1 MNNKIV
7 IGSDV
12 DSPIFEFNSSETE
25 KCSVILS
32 SALVGDELS
41 IDQLLPRVVTTASIR
56 VRFAPSGASSML
68 TADGKAFMVFPRSQ
82 LKDVP
87 YGTPLR
93 YYRDGVLIGKFY
105 LKSVDRVGKVHFDIT
120 AVSAIGLLDGI
131 PHYGGIYTGQTFSEV
146 LEDVIGGV
154 VPYTVSEAVAGLKLY
169 GWLPVGTR
177 RSNLHQVT
185 FALGIAIGKDAN
197 GNMTF
202 DYPDTETVKSVPDN
216 RIFYGGSVDY
226 TTPATQVEITE
237 HAFYKRSADEVVT
250 LFDNT
255 DGSGVADHTLVNF
268 RDAPC
273 YDLQASGNLRVLES
287 GVNYAILDGTGVL
300 SGKKYTH
307 TTKIVKMT
315 ADAHGEQRS
324 VSVTD
329 ATMVSVS
336 NSRNVARRILQ
347 YYSSARTVSADIV
360 IDGEKPGDQIAF
372 NDPFGDHETAFLS
385 SAEVRASSFLRASCE
400 LVTGYKPTSL
410 GNNYSNFVV
419 LTGSG
424 VWNPPSG
431 VEEILALLIGGGCG
445 GQSGTDGE
453 NSTQHTSDSYA
464 KAGKGGKPGKAGLG
478 GKILSITMDV
488 SNVSSIS
495 YSCGIGGLGG
505 VRTDGAEPV
514 DGNPGG
520 VTTFGKYSTANGVES
535 TVGTVNLLTGDTYG
549 NPGVDGVAGGDG
561 CDYGSINTGASDY
574 QQVDT
579 DPVTFGGNT
588 WFCGRPGNDISNDG
602 AFSKGGFGGG
612 SAVGNNGGNGTTG
625 AVEDR
630 YTVDGGNGGDGADA
644 IRGADGA
651 SYGSGGSGG
660 HGGGGGGIP
669 GWGVKRD
676 DTPVF
681 DGEIGA
687 GGAGSNGGNGIEGC
701 IIVYYREVI

>member
-1 MNNKIV
+1 M
-7 IGSDV
+7 
-12 DSPIFEFNSSETE
+12 
-25 KCSVILS
+25 
-32 SALVGDELS
+32 
-41 IDQLLPRVVTTASIR
+41 
-56 VRFAPSGASSML
+56 
-68 TADGKAFMVFPRSQ
+68 
-82 LKDVP
+82 
-87 YGTPLR
+87 
-93 YYRDGVLIGKFY
+93 
-105 LKSVDRVGKVHFDIT
+105 
-120 AVSAIGLLDGI
+120 
-131 PHYGGIYTGQTFSEV
+131 
-146 LEDVIGGV
+146 
-154 VPYTVSEAVAGLKLY
+154 
-169 GWLPVGTR
+169 
-177 RSNLHQVT
+177 
-185 FALGIAIGKDAN
+185 
-197 GNMTF
+197 
-202 DYPDTETVKSVPDN
+202 
-216 RIFYGGSVDY
+216 DY

-237 HAFYKRSADEVVT
+237 HAFYKRSADDVVT

-315 ADAHGEQRS
+315 ADASGEQRS

-360 IDGEKPGDQIAF
+360 LDGERPGDQISF
-372 NDPFGDHETAFLS
+372 NDPFGDQATAFLA
-385 SAEVRASSFLRASCE
+385 SADARASSFSRASCE

-424 VWNPPSG
+424 VWNPPEG
-431 VEEILALLIGGGCG
+431 VKEILALLIGGGCG

-453 NSTQHTSDSYA
+453 DSTQHNKDGYA
-464 KAGKGGKPGKAGLG
+464 KAGKGGAPGKAGLG

-488 SNVSSIS
+488 SSISSIA
-495 YSCGIGGLGG
+495 YNCGVGGTGG
-505 VRTDGAEPV
+505 VRTDGAEHI
-514 DGNPGG
+514 DGQPGG
-520 VTTFGKYSTANGVES
+520 ETTFGSYSTATGVES
-535 TVGTVNLLTGDTYG
+535 TIGTVNLLSGDTYG
-549 NPGVDGVAGGDG
+549 HPGIDGVAGGDG
-561 CDYGSINTGASDY
+561 CDYGSITTGALEY

-602 AFSKGGFGGG
+602 ASSKGGFGGG
-612 SAVGNNGGNGTTG
+612 AAVGNNGGNGTTG

-630 YTVDGGNGGDGADA
+630 YTVDGGNGGYGADA

-681 DGEIGA
+681 DGEIGT

-701 IIVYYREVI
+701 IIAYY

>member
-7 IGSDV
+7 IGSDI
-12 DSPIFEFNSSETE
+12 DSPIYEFNSSETE
-25 KCSVILS
+25 NCSIVLS
-32 SALVGDELS
+32 SSLVGDELA
-41 IDQLLPRVVTTASIR
+41 IDQLLPRVITTASIR
-56 VRFAPSGASSML
+56 VSFAPSGASSIL
-68 TADGKAFMVFPRSQ
+68 TSDGKTFMVFPRSQ

-131 PHYGGIYTGQTFSEV
+131 PHYGGIYTGQTLSDV

-185 FALGIAIGKDAN
+185 FAIGIAIGKDAD

-202 DYPDTETVKSVPDN
+202 DFPDADTVKNIPDS

-237 HAFYKRSADEVVT
+237 HAFYKRSADDVVT

-255 DGSGVADHTLVNF
+255 DGSGVADHTLVTF

-273 YDLQASGNLRVLES
+273 YDIQASGTLRILES

-347 YYSSARTVSADIV
+347 FYSSARTVSADIV
-360 IDGEKPGDQIAF
+360 LDGEKPGDQIAF
-372 NDPFGDHETAFLS
+372 NDQYGDHETAFLA

-424 VWNPPSG
+424 VWNPPAG

-453 NSTQHTSDSYA
+453 DSTQHNKNDYA
-464 KAGKGGKPGKAGLG
+464 KAGKGGAPGKAGLG

-488 SNVSSIS
+488 SSISSIS

-505 VRTDGAEPV
+505 VRTDGTEPV

-535 TVGTVNLLTGDTYG
+535 TVGTVNLLSGDTYG

-561 CDYGSINTGASDY
+561 CDYGSITTGASGY

-612 SAVGNNGGNGTTG
+612 AAVGNNGGNGTTG

-669 GWGVKRD
+669 GYGVKRD

-687 GGAGSNGGNGIEGC
+687 GGAGSNGGDGIDGC
-701 IIVYYREVI
+701 ILIYY

>member
-1 MNNKIV
+1 MNKIL
-7 IGSDV
+7 IGLDNT
-12 DSPIFEFNSSETE
+12 SPIYAFTDADVKTVS
-25 KCSVILS
+25 CVLS
-32 SALVGDELS
+32 SALVGDELA
-41 IDQLLPRVVTTASIR
+41 IDQLLPQVVTTASIR
-56 VRFAPSGASSML
+56 VVFAPSGASSLL
-68 TADGKAFMVFPRSQ
+68 TADGKTFMVFPRSQ

-87 YGTPLR
+87 YGTPVR
-93 YYRDGVLIGKFY
+93 YYRDGALVGKFY
-105 LKSVDRVGKVHFDIT
+105 LKSVDRIGKEHFDIT

-131 PHYGGIYTGQTFSEV
+131 PHYGGIYTGQPLSEV

-154 VPYTVSEAVAGLKLY
+154 VPYTVSDAVAGLKLY

-202 DYPDTETVKSVPDN
+202 DYPDTETVKSVPDS

-237 HAFYKRSADEVVT
+237 HAFYKRTADETVT

-255 DGSGVADHTLVNF
+255 DGSGVAEHTLVTF

-273 YDLQASGNLRVLES
+273 YDLKVSGTLRILES

-315 ADAHGEQRS
+315 ADANGEQRS

-329 ATMVSVS
+329 ATLVSVS

-347 YYSSARTVSADIV
+347 YYSSSRTVSADIV
-360 IDGEKPGDQIAF
+360 LDGEKPGDQIAF
-372 NDPFGDHETAFLS
+372 NDPFGDQATAFLA
-385 SAEVRASSFLRASCE
+385 SAEVRASSFLRASCD
-400 LVTGYKPTSL
+400 LVTGYKPTAL
-410 GNNYSNFVV
+410 GNNYSSFEL

-424 VWNPPSG
+424 VWQRQAG
-431 VEEILALLIGGGCG
+431 VKEILAVLIGGGDG

-453 NSTQHTSDSYA
+453 DSTQHTANDYA
-464 KAGKGGKPGKAGLG
+464 KAGKGGRPGKAGLG

-495 YSCGIGGLGG
+495 YRCGIGGLGG
-505 VRTDGAEPV
+505 VRTDGTEPV
-514 DGNPGG
+514 DGQPGG
-520 VTTFGKYSTANGVES
+520 VTTFGEYSTANGVES
-535 TVGTVNLLTGDTYG
+535 TVGTVNLLSGDTYG

-561 CDYGSINTGASDY
+561 CDYGDITTGAWGKE
-574 QQVDT
+574 QVDT
-579 DPVTFGGNT
+579 DPVSFNGQT
-588 WFCGRPGNDISNDG
+588 WVCGRPGDDTSGSG
-602 AFSKGGFGGG
+602 AQSKGGFGGG
-612 SAVGNNGGNGTTG
+612 AAVGNNGGAGTTG
-625 AVEDR
+625 IISSGSD
-630 YTVDGGNGGDGADA
+630 VDGGNGGNGADA
-644 IRGADGA
+644 IPGENGV

-669 GWGVKRD
+669 GFGVSKD

-681 DGEIGA
+681 DGSIGT
-687 GGAGSNGGNGIEGC
+687 GGLGSKGGDGIDGC
-701 IIVYYREVI
+701 ILIYMRGDF